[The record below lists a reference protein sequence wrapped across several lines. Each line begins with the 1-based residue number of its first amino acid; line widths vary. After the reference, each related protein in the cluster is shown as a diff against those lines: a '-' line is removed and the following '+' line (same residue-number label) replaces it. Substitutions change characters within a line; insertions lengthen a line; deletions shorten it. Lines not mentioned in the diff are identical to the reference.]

1 MTSVV
6 VGLLLVGCGGS
17 EGERGANINPNV
29 VLYAAETLSLQKP
42 LNQSLIKVTWTNN
55 DKNTELSVSTIIQ
68 RKKQGQ
74 ADFVD
79 IVEVDGSVATYN
91 DNQGLVNGQTYIY
104 RLKIVENNIDIDPVY
119 SVEKSLYFSDV
130 IISNP
135 DDPQES

>member
-1 MTSVV
+1 M
-6 VGLLLVGCGGS
+6 
-17 EGERGANINPNV
+17 
-29 VLYAAETLSLQKP
+29 SLQKP